1 VDVQFALEVD
11 QDRQLVFPATDFTY
25 GVTRVYL
32 RFTYRGLEDVSEV
45 RTLWYLNENLVSA
58 GKLAWDGGES
68 GDYIIWVE
76 DPNGLGRGQ
85 WRWEL
90 SVDANSLGGGAF
102 TIEGSP
108 GYVNAGW
115 GVSFDP
121 PLGWIVE
128 TESEDFVSF
137 SSRDRRYAVALR
149 VAAAAADLA
158 EASAA
163 DVALFQ
169 RDHPEAQVI
178 TAEETTMNGEKA
190 LLQQLRYTD
199 QRTGEGVLFVVCAFQ
214 AGSAYSLW
222 VLGPAEDT
230 AALKTTLATTLHS
243 IRFSTDE

>member
-1 VDVQFALEVD
+1 M
-11 QDRQLVFPATDFTY
+11 
-25 GVTRVYL
+25 
-32 RFTYRGLEDVSEV
+32 SEV

-90 SVDANSLGGGAF
+90 SVDGNSLGGGAF
-102 TIEGSP
+102 TIGGSP

-121 PLGWIVE
+121 PLGWIIE

-149 VAAAAADLA
+149 VAAAAATWQ
-158 EASAA
+158 ASAA

-169 RDHPEAQVI
+169 
-178 TAEETTMNGEKA
+178 
-190 LLQQLRYTD
+190 
-199 QRTGEGVLFVVCAFQ
+199 
-214 AGSAYSLW
+214 
-222 VLGPAEDT
+222 GP
-230 AALKTTLATTLHS
+230 S
-243 IRFSTDE
+243 RFK